1 MNSGLLIINKPKDI
15 TSRDVVNIVSRKLGI
30 KHIGHTGTLDPIAT
44 GVLVLAVNDG
54 CKIID
59 LLTTVEKEYIAEV
72 LVGVETDTLDSTGN
86 ILNTYNIENLTNEE
100 VEKVLASFTGKYEQE
115 VPKYSAVHVN
125 GKRLYEYARNNIEVI
140 LPKREVEI
148 KEIELVK
155 PLEKIDD
162 FYHFS
167 FRVKVSKG
175 TYIRSL
181 IRDIGNKLHIP
192 CTMNQLIRTKQGNF
206 DISESISLDDVE
218 ISKLIPIKEALKEY
232 EKMIVDDYIESKIR
246 NGIILDKKIENG
258 YLLLLNKKEELL
270 AIYQPYQKDLSK
282 SKPYKVFGGNES

>member
-1 MNSGLLIINKPKDI
+1 MSSGLLIINKPKDI
-15 TSRDVVNIVSRKLGI
+15 TSRDVVNTVSRKLGI

-54 CKIID
+54 CKIIE
-59 LLTTVEKEYIAEV
+59 LLTKVEKEYIAEV

-125 GKRLYEYARNNIEVI
+125 GKRLYEYARNDIEVT

-155 PLEKIDD
+155 SLEKIDN
-162 FYHFS
+162 FYRFS

-175 TYIRSL
+175 TYIRSF
-181 IRDIGNKLHIP
+181 IRDIGNQLHIP
-192 CTMNQLIRTKQGNF
+192 CTMNQLIRTKQGDF
-206 DISESISLDDVE
+206 DISESISLDEVE
-218 ISKLIPIKEALKEY
+218 IDKLIPIKKALKDY
-232 EKMIVDDYIESKIR
+232 EQMIVDEYMESKIR

-258 YLLLLNKKEELL
+258 YLLLLNQKEELL

-282 SKPYKVFGGNES
+282 SKPYKVFGGSES